1 MLQAT
6 VLGDG
11 VSPGH
16 VLYARAGSSSTSGTH
31 GPSQEASGSSSSSSS
46 RAPIHQTFA
55 PLSLEEGSVSNAT
68 DEALT
73 WSGRSVT
80 WSRGVEIFRRFT
92 YEHQSE
98 KVAYAAF
105 VWFRPPGDEGAA
117 APSTPKAPDA
127 SSTFGPFHTS
137 QHAQWGAKSAE
148 LRPSATGLQRA
159 VVVFLASYAF
169 VYFASGQDTKIALPW
184 PVERCWALPDGGALV
199 QRALERREQKRLA
212 ETKGRKPR
220 RSSFAD
226 RTGVSVLDDL
236 VDREDAK
243 APKLPRLFTFTDIFG
258 EFKWV
263 AEAEIGGGFGDEEP
277 SLAANAST
285 TKIPMTQS
293 IIYVAPAPYPLL
305 VAYDHEEGQ
314 FLFYRRARIPLP
326 ETNDMPPTSSVKSMR
341 PEELL
346 RATELPPP
354 PSSRRG
360 GRASLS
366 RSTLGVPTD
375 RRVSGFGGAGVPT
388 DRRVSSLGGADLL
401 DRSRRKASRASMANE
416 IEADDDPF
424 AGPAAAAFGS
434 SRRVTRVSSFG
445 TETKSQRLSMAGKRR
460 DDARDYPRLSLHVM
474 AEDLGET
481 TMIMGLDKEQ
491 LELRSEIVVERVYSW
506 RPPGDVDLDAARVF
520 LSENRSPQSAHLN
533 LVLTFTNLPT
543 TLFTFGVEEVSQPSP
558 AFVFNAFRGVHCV
571 AAVPVLATRSN
582 VLDTLLLAE
591 DGSLNLFSASSHQMA
606 VQIPRVLTADGRDE
620 VAHKLAASLS
630 MVLDGDGEVVSSER
644 RVVDLLDASG
654 SKVTVVYSDGDRLRV
669 SLDFEPAQGV
679 ACRCL
684 EALSYA
690 LSQNEFAQLSEA
702 FLAELQQ
709 QMAPQRSEVETQWR
723 TLSNV
728 LYTMCGLTPS
738 PEHDTRV
745 ELLSGWSTQSDPVL
759 RRLAQRIKMVER
771 TPASTT
777 ADTVRPHS
785 LTPNVLLALHLVA
798 QDSRL
803 SSATASWLTHLAPV
817 LLRLSAAIGREDWV
831 DYWRRLMPGALAG
844 TPLAYPSRPVD
855 HPLLDQ
861 FHEPPDILLYLSRL
875 LMWPTRPFPSPQS
888 CFPNASPL
896 GSPDP
901 CKQTRLVATIY
912 STLTHSPE
920 SRRGGTLV
928 PIEKRAITA
937 VKIMVDNGVD
947 TAWLAD
953 LPFGVAMPLQ
963 EIVRVAQV
971 NPSKDVSPQVF
982 EFVDRK
988 DLASIYTADKVSTTD
1003 LPMGPESG
1011 PKKPPTIGEIVAS
1024 VTGETSKHAH
1034 FAALPHVRFGVD
1046 KRVEE
1051 VERIMQTTHQRT
1063 IAVEDPKGASEQ
1075 DIMQYH
1081 QSVVNTI
1088 ANRTLAITVG
1098 QGMFHYSSRSA
1109 TITDPWNIPLIELAV
1124 KVVPGNNV
1132 IKAQIP
1138 EGADWPCFHNGVS
1151 AALSISSD
1159 SKGIDASWIAFN
1171 RPDTPS
1177 ADHAGFLL
1185 GLGLTGRLRTMNAI
1199 GVFPYLELRHDMT
1212 SVGLLLGLGASFA
1225 GSCDPQ
1231 VTRMVSLHAA
1241 ALLPL
1246 GSMELNES
1254 PVVQSTA
1261 LVSLGLIYVGSKNLH
1276 MAEVV
1281 LGEIARSE
1289 MPRVDGFTESRE
1301 AYSFSAS
1308 MAFGL
1313 IMLGRGGSSSSETE
1327 RGLLA
1332 QLTPCI
1338 HGDAP
1343 RVHGGKNK
1351 RTASHIDATVTSPGA
1366 TLALG
1371 LMYLKTGRQDIADLL
1386 EIPQTAL
1393 ALESV
1398 RPDQLLIRTYAR
1410 ALILWDDVKPQMEW
1424 VDAQLPAFIQSLHHG
1439 HKRTSGME
1447 LNTELAYLNI
1457 IAGACLG
1464 LGIRFASTANEAAH
1478 VIILTFFGVLGK
1490 AAAGQSMTYEGR
1502 IRRNTARQ
1510 ALNILTLALA
1520 TLMSGTGELNVMRRL
1535 RVSHGQEGAGV
1546 TYGSHMA
1553 MHMALGLLFLG
1564 RGYFTLGNS
1573 NLAIAALS
1581 ISFFPRFLASPMDIK
1596 AYPQAYRHLWALAV
1610 EPRCLIARDVDT
1622 RESIFM
1628 PIKIKVRG
1636 RAGEQNLISPTL
1648 VAPFDTIVSITVDSP
1663 RYWPVTYD
1671 LSNPRDRDSLVRSRT
1686 IWVKRKSGFLDY
1698 NFDPRGYRSM
1708 FVRAGTMAG
1717 FDMQYDLVSPAA
1729 PIQLASTEIVE
1740 LISLHTGDSV
1750 IVGMVKR
1757 FAGSAWLES
1766 FVRYVL
1772 FECVSVDKPSMLG
1785 VYLSMALALG
1795 SSDEL
1800 KLERLA
1806 QVAFLLRFYR
1816 PTVFEREY
1824 STLGGEKRHPIL
1836 RQTFLHALQLRLTA
1850 RQGTQESQVA
1860 YLRGANPTPAEVA
1873 ALAVYLAHN
1882 HVPARRLLQ
1891 ALSQLVPA
1899 AAAAGSS
1906 GTELEIKAREASDK
1920 YATAVLEQ
1928 FDAEE
1933 DTLPADLGAWK
1944 LPSVRAA
1951 LGAWASA

>member
-1 MLQAT
+1 M
-6 VLGDG
+6 
-11 VSPGH
+11 
-16 VLYARAGSSSTSGTH
+16 
-31 GPSQEASGSSSSSSS
+31 
-46 RAPIHQTFA
+46 
-55 PLSLEEGSVSNAT
+55 
-68 DEALT
+68 
-73 WSGRSVT
+73 
-80 WSRGVEIFRRFT
+80 
-92 YEHQSE
+92 
-98 KVAYAAF
+98 
-105 VWFRPPGDEGAA
+105 
-117 APSTPKAPDA
+117 
-127 SSTFGPFHTS
+127 
-137 QHAQWGAKSAE
+137 
-148 LRPSATGLQRA
+148 
-159 VVVFLASYAF
+159 
-169 VYFASGQDTKIALPW
+169 
-184 PVERCWALPDGGALV
+184 
-199 QRALERREQKRLA
+199 
-212 ETKGRKPR
+212 
-220 RSSFAD
+220 
-226 RTGVSVLDDL
+226 
-236 VDREDAK
+236 
-243 APKLPRLFTFTDIFG
+243 
-258 EFKWV
+258 
-263 AEAEIGGGFGDEEP
+263 
-277 SLAANAST
+277 
-285 TKIPMTQS
+285 
-293 IIYVAPAPYPLL
+293 
-305 VAYDHEEGQ
+305 
-314 FLFYRRARIPLP
+314 
-326 ETNDMPPTSSVKSMR
+326 
-341 PEELL
+341 
-346 RATELPPP
+346 
-354 PSSRRG
+354 
-360 GRASLS
+360 
-366 RSTLGVPTD
+366 
-375 RRVSGFGGAGVPT
+375 
-388 DRRVSSLGGADLL
+388 
-401 DRSRRKASRASMANE
+401 
-416 IEADDDPF
+416 
-424 AGPAAAAFGS
+424 
-434 SRRVTRVSSFG
+434 
-445 TETKSQRLSMAGKRR
+445 
-460 DDARDYPRLSLHVM
+460 
-474 AEDLGET
+474 
-481 TMIMGLDKEQ
+481 
-491 LELRSEIVVERVYSW
+491 
-506 RPPGDVDLDAARVF
+506 DLDAARVF
-520 LSENRSPQSAHLN
+520 LSENRSPESVHLN

-543 TLFTFGVEEVSQPSP
+543 TLFTFGVEQVSQPSP

-571 AAVPVLATRSN
+571 AAVPVLATRTN

-630 MVLDGDGEVVSSER
+630 MVLDGDGEVVTSER

-654 SKVTVVYSDGDRLRV
+654 SKVTVLYSDGDRLRV
-669 SLDFEPAQGV
+669 SLDFEPPQGV
-679 ACRCL
+679 ASRCL

-709 QMAPQRSEVETQWR
+709 QIAPQRSEVDTQWR

-738 PEHDTRV
+738 PELDTRT
-745 ELLSGWSTQSDPVL
+745 ELLSSWSTQSDPVL
-759 RRLAQRIKMVER
+759 RRLARRIGR
-771 TPASTT
+771 APASTT
-777 ADTVRPHS
+777 AETVRPHS

-831 DYWRRLMPGALAG
+831 DYWRRLMPGSVV
-844 TPLAYPSRPVD
+844 TVPLAYPSRPVD

-875 LMWPTRPFPSPQS
+875 LTWPTRPFPSPQS

-901 CKQTRLVATIY
+901 CKQTRLVSTIY
-912 STLTHSPE
+912 ATLTNSPE
-920 SRRGGTLV
+920 SRRGGNLL

-937 VKIMVDNGVD
+937 VKIMVDSGVD
-947 TAWLAD
+947 SAWLAD

-971 NPSKDVSPQVF
+971 NPSKDVSLQVF

-988 DLASIYTADKVSTTD
+988 DLASIYTAEKLSNTD

-1011 PKKPPTIGEIVAS
+1011 PEKPPTIGEIVAS
-1024 VTGETSKHAH
+1024 VTGETAKHAH

-1171 RPDTPS
+1171 RPETPS

-1231 VTRMVSLHAA
+1231 VTRIVSLHAA

-1343 RVHGGKNK
+1343 RVHGSKNK

-1410 ALILWDDVKPQMEW
+1410 ALILWDGVKPQMEW

-1464 LGIRFASTANEAAH
+1464 LGIRYASTANEAAH

-1596 AYPQAYRHLWALAV
+1596 AYPQPYRHLWALAV

-1648 VAPFDTIVSITVDSP
+1648 VAPFDTIVSITVGSP

-1708 FVRAGTMAG
+1708 FVRAGTMSG

-1729 PIQLASTEIVE
+1729 PIQLASAEIVE

-1757 FAGSAWLES
+1757 FAGSAWFES

-1785 VYLSMALALG
+1785 VYLSMALALR

-1800 KLERLA
+1800 QLERLA

-1836 RQTFLHALQLRLTA
+1836 RQTFLHALQRRLTA
-1850 RQGTQESQVA
+1850 GQGTQESQVA
-1860 YLRGANPTPAEVA
+1860 YLRGANPSATDVA
-1873 ALAVYLAHN
+1873 ALAVYLAQN

-1891 ALSQLVPA
+1891 ALSQLVPTA
-1899 AAAAGSS
+1899 AATGSS
-1906 GTELEIKAREASDK
+1906 GTELEIKAREASEK
-1920 YATAVLEQ
+1920 YSTAVFEQ

-1933 DTLPADLGAWK
+1933 DTLPADIGAWK

-1951 LGAWASA
+1951 LAAWASGA